1 MMFLNLLLRGRH
13 AVPGDS
19 RDTQW
24 VTPTRR
30 FAPTSSLKGKV
41 APNGR

>member
-13 AVPGDS
+13 AVPG
-19 RDTQW
+19 DTQW

-41 APNGR
+41 DLPNGR